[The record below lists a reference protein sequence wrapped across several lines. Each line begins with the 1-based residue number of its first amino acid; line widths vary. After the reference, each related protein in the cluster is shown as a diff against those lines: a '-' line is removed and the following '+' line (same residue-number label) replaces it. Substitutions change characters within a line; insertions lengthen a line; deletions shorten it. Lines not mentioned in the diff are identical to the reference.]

1 MTGYHLE
8 KRITVTNFKPENKL
22 WRKHSPYQVRSD
34 GQGLTT
40 LFHDADTL
48 TEARRIARA
57 RCKACGWAEVFRWAE
72 TGVMIKA
79 LLVAVYE
86 REVTL

>member
-1 MTGYHLE
+1 MTGYHHS

-57 RCKACGWAEVFRWAE
+57 RCKACGWAEVFRWSE